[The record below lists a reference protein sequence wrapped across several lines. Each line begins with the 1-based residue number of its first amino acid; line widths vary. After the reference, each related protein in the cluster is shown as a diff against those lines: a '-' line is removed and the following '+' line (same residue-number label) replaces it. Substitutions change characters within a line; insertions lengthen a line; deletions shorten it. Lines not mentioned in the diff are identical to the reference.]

1 MRADLHRTLGE
12 GEGVKFKH
20 CDGFPVRRIGVAI
33 AALLVL
39 LAGVLG
45 LYFISSRSRL
55 VQRKIQVT
63 ILSSPPSTVE
73 KFSPI
78 EIDLNVS
85 ADYDNPF
92 DPSDINVTAVFK
104 GPSREI
110 VLPTFYY
117 QEYERGLLPGGERLA
132 PLGEPHWRV
141 RFTPVEEG
149 LYEFYVEVSDR
160 WGNRARSETLTFEV
174 RPSALPGFVRV
185 HEDGRYFVFDN
196 GSSAFFVGLNTC
208 WSGSRGTYDYDE
220 WFRALADSGVNLVRI
235 WMAPWCFG
243 IEWDQ
248 LGRYNL
254 REAWKLD
261 YVIKLAEKYNIYVIL
276 CLMNH
281 GQLST
286 VNNPQ
291 WNDNPYNK
299 ARGGP
304 LSKPE
309 EFWTSEEARELF
321 KRRLRYVVARWGYST
336 HLLAWELWNEVDL
349 TDNYDAVRSSVAQ
362 WHREMAS
369 YLKQIDPYRHL
380 VTTSFA
386 NPNLDPL
393 IWSLDEIDF
402 VTIHRYGPE
411 GFQDLAGTLH
421 ALVDRAL
428 ERYGKPVLVTEFG
441 VDWRWWGEPLYYRDK
456 EGLGLHDGLWATI
469 MAGSPATAMSWWWD
483 NYIHPY
489 NLYYHFKGIAEYL
502 KGLEPARSGLRKLE
516 AVVRPPEGEA
526 DVTGITVYPA
536 LGWARPAT
544 NYFVIHL
551 DGRIEGDATQIPAFI
566 QGRAHPQLRNNP
578 TFRATFPKGG
588 RVAVKVN
595 SVSSAGAV
603 LAVYVDGSLAKRLNL
618 PDRDGKNDAFVNE
631 YGIEVEVEVPPGT
644 HEVRIDNLGN
654 DWYTIDYVR
663 FDGAAYSTANVK
675 AFGLTNGSLVLLWVK
690 NSARNWWNAL
700 SNQSVKPVDNFT
712 LVLKGLLA
720 GVYEVSY
727 FDTRKGTAVRTDL
740 AKAENGVLELQIDS
754 LYDDLAI
761 RARKVG

>member
-1 MRADLHRTLGE
+1 MRRRTGL
-12 GEGVKFKH
+12 
-20 CDGFPVRRIGVAI
+20 AI
-33 AALLVL
+33 AVLSVSLALMI
-39 LAGVLG
+39 G
-45 LYFISSRSRL
+45 LYFISSGSRF
-55 VQRKIQVT
+55 VQHTIQIAV
-63 ILSSPPSTVE
+63 LNAPPKTVE

-78 EIDLNVS
+78 EIALNVT
-85 ADYDNPF
+85 ADYSNPF

-104 GPSREI
+104 GPTQEI
-110 VLPTFYY
+110 IVPAFFY
-117 QEYERGLLPGGERLA
+117 QEYERRLISGREQLA
-132 PLGEPHWRV
+132 PVGVPHWRV

-149 LYEFYVEVSDR
+149 LYEFYVEASDK
-160 WGNRARSETLTFEV
+160 WGGKARSETYTFEV
-174 RPSALPGFVRV
+174 RSSTLPGFVKV
-185 HEDGRYFVFDN
+185 HSDRRYFVFDN
-196 GSSAFFVGLNTC
+196 GSSAFFIGLNTC
-208 WSGSRGTYDYDE
+208 WSGGRGTYDYDD
-220 WFRALADSGVNLVRI
+220 WFKALADAGINLVRI

-299 ARGGP
+299 AKGGP

-309 EFWTSEEARELF
+309 EFWVSEEAKDLF
-321 KRRLRYVVARWGYST
+321 KRRLRYIVARWGYST
-336 HLLAWELWNEVDL
+336 HVLAWELWNEVDL
-349 TDNYDAVRSSVAQ
+349 TDNYETARASVAQ
-362 WHREMAS
+362 WHKEMAS
-369 YLKQIDPYRHL
+369 YIKQIDPYKHL

-393 IWSLDEIDF
+393 IWSLEEIDF

-421 ALVDRAL
+421 ALVERAL

-441 VDWRWWGEPLYYRDK
+441 IDWRWWGEPLYYRDK
-456 EGLGLHDGLWATI
+456 EGVGLHDGLWATI

-483 NYIHPY
+483 NYIHPF
-489 NLYYHFKGIAEYL
+489 NLYYHFRAVAEFL
-502 KGLEPARSGLRKLE
+502 RGVKPAGSGLHKLE
-516 AVVRPPEGEA
+516 VEIKPPEGKE
-526 DVTGITVYPA
+526 DVTSITVYPT
-536 LGWARPAT
+536 LGWAKPAV

-551 DGRIEGDATQIPAFI
+551 DGRIEGDTTQIPAFI

-578 TFRATFPKGG
+578 TFKATFPRGG
-588 RVAVKVN
+588 RVVVKVN
-595 SVSSAGAV
+595 SVSSAGAI
-603 LAVYVDGSLAKRLNL
+603 LAIYVDGSLAKRVNL
-618 PDRDGKNDAFVNE
+618 PDRDGKNDAFVDE
-631 YGIEVEVEVPPGT
+631 YGIEVDVDVPPGV
-644 HEVRIDNLGN
+644 HEVLIDNPGN
-654 DWYTIDYVR
+654 DWFTIDYVR
-663 FDGAAYSTANVK
+663 FDGAAYKIANVR

-690 NSARNWWNAL
+690 NSEKSWWSAL
-700 SNQSVKPVDNFT
+700 NNRSVEPINNLT
-712 LVLKGLLA
+712 LTLKGLLE

-727 FDTRKGTAVRTDL
+727 FDTRKGTATRTAL
-740 AKAENGVLELQIDS
+740 AKAGNGMLEIQIDS

-761 RARKVG
+761 LARKVK